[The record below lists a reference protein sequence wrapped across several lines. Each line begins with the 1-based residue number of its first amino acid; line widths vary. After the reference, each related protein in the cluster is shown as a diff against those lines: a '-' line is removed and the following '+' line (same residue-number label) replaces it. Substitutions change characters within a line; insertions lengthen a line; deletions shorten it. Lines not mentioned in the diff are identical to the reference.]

1 MLVNPRL
8 TPGFFD
14 VVDRNFSEMKR
25 ISENARKFVPKV
37 DIRESKDAYVLDM
50 ELAGYSEDE
59 VEIELND
66 KVLSVFSKREKNCCS
81 KTENTETEEKI
92 LDSEEEKE
100 IYAKPQH
107 SEFRW
112 LVKERGFGL
121 KHFSRSFT
129 LPEDIDGENVN
140 ATFKNGLLTITVP
153 KKTETKSRKIAISA

>member
-59 VEIELND
+59 VEIEIND
-66 KVLSVFSKREKNCCS
+66 KVLSVFFFFFEKS
-81 KTENTETEEKI
+81 ENVEKAEESN
-92 LDSEEEKE
+92 SEEEISTKVE
-100 IYAKPQH
+100 
-107 SEFRW
+107 EFKW
-112 LVKERGFGL
+112 LLKERGFGTN
-121 KHFSRSFT
+121 KFYRSFK
-129 LPEDIDGENVN
+129 LPEDINIENVKAN
-140 ATFKNGLLTITVP
+140 FKNGLLSIFVP
-153 KKTETKSRKIAISA
+153 KKTETKTRKITISA